1 MSETESKL
9 KAASREYVLQH
20 YAASVSENK
29 LKFMKGDKKATS
41 EYIYPNQKED
51 AFNIMTQYY
60 EHKRRVV
67 SVVKKTKVGADGLM
81 IELTKQM
88 TTHLDDDF
96 VVDPENV
103 RILTGMS
110 NASWEKDM
118 KDKAPECFRKKIFH
132 HGQLK
137 RAELRGLRDA
147 LIIIDEL
154 DTGDKECQ
162 VLHNQ
167 LKESGVLNVQYMEEK
182 NIRFLFISATM
193 VKELYHLYQWGDLH
207 YLHRMT
213 IPETYI
219 GHTEFLQ
226 RNIIREFYPL
236 NTDENV
242 DKWIKEDIVGYYK
255 DSNEFRVHIVRST
268 LKNASYILNGCIRNG
283 IECRNHTSSD
293 KIEERELRRLFEEP
307 LSRHVVLL
315 VKGFFRRANLI
326 PNEWKLRIGAVH
338 ELYTKEVDN
347 NVQIQGLPGRMT
359 GYWRDVIEKGHKT
372 GPYRT
377 SITAVREY
385 EQSFLDPFGENSYQC
400 SGFKKKKGKV
410 TVINPTIVAAKNI
423 EGLIPCEGPVSSNP
437 MDDINLKKNVPIV
450 IPMTID
456 EIERV
461 HKLPTYKK
469 RNILRDLL
477 KQYLRENNR
486 TTLADR
492 LDEFDVRQI
501 TRPGTESSRKK
512 NIDDTVN
519 AARRNQPYCININI
533 GYRDKN
539 SWQGILDDRDNQVIF
554 ILYCDP

>member
-1 MSETESKL
+1 MSEMEL
-9 KAASREYVLQH
+9 KAARRENVLKH
-20 YAASVSENK
+20 YAASESENK
-29 LKFMKGDKKATS
+29 LKFMEGDKKATS

-51 AFNIMTQYY
+51 AFNIMNQYY

-88 TTHLDDDF
+88 TTHLDDEF
-96 VVDPENV
+96 VVDPANV

-110 NASWEKDM
+110 NEKWEKDM
-118 KDKAPECFRKKIFH
+118 KEKAPECFKKKIFH

-167 LKESGVLNVQYMEEK
+167 LKESGVLNVQYMEEN

-193 VKELYHLYQWGDLH
+193 VKELYHLYKWGDLH
-207 YLHRMT
+207 HLYRMT

-242 DKWIKEDIVGYYK
+242 DKWIKEDIVENYLN
-255 DSNEFRVHIVRST
+255 DFRIHIVRST
-268 LKNASYILNGCIRNG
+268 LKNASSIQDGCIRNG

-293 KIEERELRRLFEEP
+293 KIDDSQLRRLFEDP
-307 LSRHVVLL
+307 LSGHVVLL

-338 ELYTKEVDN
+338 ELYTKVVDN

-359 GYWRDVIEKGHKT
+359 GYWRNVIENGYKT

-377 SITAVREY
+377 SITAVKQY
-385 EQSFLDPFGENSYQC
+385 EQSYLDPFGENSYQC

-410 TVINPTIVAAKNI
+410 TLIDPTIVAAKNI
-423 EGLIPCEGPVSSNP
+423 EGLRPCEGPVSSDP
-437 MDDINLKKNVPIV
+437 EDDIDPKKNVPIV

-469 RNILRDLL
+469 RNILRELL

-486 TTLADR
+486 TALADR

-519 AARRNQPYCININI
+519 AARRNQSYCININI
-533 GYRDKN
+533 NYRDKN
-539 SWQGILDDRDNQVIF
+539 SWQGILDDRDNRVIF

>member
-1 MSETESKL
+1 MEL
-9 KAASREYVLQH
+9 KAARRENVLKH
-20 YAASVSENK
+20 YAASESENK
-29 LKFMKGDKKATS
+29 LKFMEGDKKATS

-51 AFNIMTQYY
+51 AFNIMNQYY

-88 TTHLDDDF
+88 TTHLDDEF
-96 VVDPENV
+96 VVDPANV

-110 NASWEKDM
+110 NEKWEKDM
-118 KDKAPECFRKKIFH
+118 KEKAPECFKKKIFH

-167 LKESGVLNVQYMEEK
+167 LKESGVLNVQYMEEN

-193 VKELYHLYQWGDLH
+193 VKELYHLYKWGDLH
-207 YLHRMT
+207 HLYRMT

-242 DKWIKEDIVGYYK
+242 DKWIKEDIVENYLN
-255 DSNEFRVHIVRST
+255 DFRIHIVRST
-268 LKNASYILNGCIRNG
+268 LKNASSIQDGCIRNG

-293 KIEERELRRLFEEP
+293 KIDDSQLRRLFEDP
-307 LSRHVVLL
+307 LSGHVVLL

-338 ELYTKEVDN
+338 ELYTKVVDN

-359 GYWRDVIEKGHKT
+359 GYWRNVIENGYKT

-377 SITAVREY
+377 SITAVKQY
-385 EQSFLDPFGENSYQC
+385 EQSYLDPFGENSYQC

-410 TVINPTIVAAKNI
+410 TLIDPTIVAAKNI
-423 EGLIPCEGPVSSNP
+423 EGLRPCEGPVSSDP
-437 MDDINLKKNVPIV
+437 EDDIDPKKNVPIV

-469 RNILRDLL
+469 RNILRELL

-486 TTLADR
+486 TALADR

-519 AARRNQPYCININI
+519 AARRNQSYCININI
-533 GYRDKN
+533 NYRDKN
-539 SWQGILDDRDNQVIF
+539 SWQGILDDRDNRVIF